1 MKYNA
6 IFVSDELVD
15 DENFWA
21 NIRKMEAQDD
31 AEADRQ
37 AHKSAKSPR
46 VVKGRQQ
53 AWRTAAKA
61 KRRYNW

>member
-1 MKYNA
+1 MKHNV
-6 IFVSDELVD
+6 IFVSDEFVG

-31 AEADRQ
+31 AEADRL
-37 AHKSAKSPR
+37 AHKPAKSPR
-46 VVKGRQQ
+46 IAKGRQQ
-53 AWRTAAKA
+53 SWRAAAKA